1 MLLNT
6 IVDIEV
12 QPLSGRPPDKAL
24 IREHSSMKHQRLA
37 GKVANMT
44 GAGHGIGRCEA
55 LALADEGAQLVEAD
69 FGADAQGGKLMQ
81 LVVAEI
87 SAAGGIAV
95 ASTEDLSQ
103 SDGARRTIELAIE
116 SFGGL
121 DLLINNAG
129 MRGGNPVDRLTDK
142 QWNRVEDTHLKAS
155 FRTIR
160 HAVPQLRA
168 RGGGTIINTGSEAGL
183 GMVFNAAYAAA
194 KEGIAGLTRSIARG
208 QERFNIRCNMIRL
221 RATAGGVG
229 GGDWFQKN
237 LAGTWKPL
245 LDRLGR
251 YWIGER
257 GHARWDKPATPASIA
272 AFVTWLCTPA
282 AARINGHDFFVG
294 GDEIALLT
302 PSTFSSSMFCAGD
315 WTLDRLDEVAQQ
327 ITGRLIHHFR
337 VPNPFTDDDV

>member
-1 MLLNT
+1 
-6 IVDIEV
+6 
-12 QPLSGRPPDKAL
+12 
-24 IREHSSMKHQRLA
+24 MKHRRLA
-37 GKVANMT
+37 GKVAIVT

-55 LALADEGAQLVEAD
+55 LALASEGAQLVVAD
-69 FGADAQGGKLMQ
+69 FGSDAHGAKLAH

-95 ASTEDLSQ
+95 PSTEDLSQ
-103 SDGARRTIELAIE
+103 SDGARRTIDLAIK

-121 DLLINNAG
+121 DILVNNAG
-129 MRGGNPVDRLTDK
+129 MRGGNPVDRLTDE
-142 QWNRVEDTHLKAS
+142 QWDVVLDTHLKAS
-155 FRTIR
+155 FLTIR
-160 HAVPQLRA
+160 HAVPHLRA

-194 KEGIAGLTRSIARG
+194 KEGIAGLTRSIAREQG
-208 QERFNIRCNMIRL
+208 RFNIRCNMIRP
-221 RATAGGVG
+221 RATAGSVG

-282 AARINGHDFFVG
+282 AANINGHDFFVG

-302 PSTFSSSMFCAGD
+302 PPTFSSSMFCAGD
-315 WTLDRLDEVAQQ
+315 WTLDSLDEVAPQM
-327 ITGRLIHHFR
+327 TGGLIDHFR
-337 VPNPFTDDDV
+337 VPNPFADDDI